1 MRPRLASLYT
11 DARALSFLLSMLI
24 FGVVTGLYGA
34 VLNNYLHEIL
44 SITRLERGIVEFPRE
59 LPGLLLFLIIA
70 ALYRFSETRIML
82 LAMLASLAGLIGLGF
97 MGAGRSAAILLIVL
111 FSTGEHM
118 MMPIRNSIGIHMAQP
133 GKEGLALGGVG
144 SFANA
149 GQVVGQYIVPVIFLI
164 MPVAVNAPNRFSV
177 YRISFFVAGAILLI
191 GVVFA
196 WRLGKSSLQVK
207 RTKLHFRRKFS
218 KYYVLEAFF
227 GARKQVFLTF
237 APYVL
242 IVKYG
247 APTELIAALY
257 GVWSLSNIF
266 LSPLIGRLI
275 DRIGYKKILVADT
288 MILFI
293 LCFLYGFAH
302 RVLPTQVAYVLIC
315 CVFVLDAILFIAGM
329 ARTVYVKSNSVSA
342 DEVTSTL
349 SAGISINHLISIAIA
364 IAGGLLWERLGMEV
378 LFSVAGLFA
387 LGSFLFALTLPKP
400 VLTKKD
406 LPKP

>member
-257 GVWSLSNIF
+257 GAWSLSNIF

-288 MILFI
+288 MILFV

-400 VLTKKD
+400 VLTKQD
-406 LPKP
+406 VA